1 MTRATPPP
9 SRALGLTLANVDTS
23 DPRALAEALR
33 RACFDL
39 DGKTPKCSFAA
50 ALLAVLDECNKW
62 LKPSRSPALS
72 AMLGVSE
79 NIIRAA
85 ARAWLDHGGTL
96 PGKAG
101 EGEG

>member
-1 MTRATPPP
+1 MSSLNP
-9 SRALGLTLANVDTS
+9 DTS

-50 ALLAVLDECNKW
+50 ALLAVLDDA
-62 LKPSRSPALS
+62 PALP
-72 AMLGVSE
+72 ATPPDDDYLGGICDRSVY
-79 NIIRAA
+79 IIRAA
-85 ARAWLDHGGTL
+85 ARAWIQAGGTL

-101 EGEG
+101 EEG